1 MSCLHF
7 LLYMIIKTVFYLLHH
22 QGIRH
27 NHLLEGAVAIAR
39 IGGSK
44 EYIEKF
50 ISCVDKKYTKYTGD
64 EGDEEQLLERDI
76 IQVRSF

>member
-1 MSCLHF
+1 MPDEILFIVS
-7 LLYMIIKTVFYLLHH
+7 

-44 EYIEKF
+44 EYVEKF
-50 ISCVDKKYTKYTGD
+50 LSFVDKRYAKYTGAED
-64 EGDEEQLLERDI
+64 DEEQLLERDI
-76 IQVRSF
+76 IQVSA